1 MGKRIVIALGGN
13 ALGKTISEQAEVV
26 KGTAKA
32 IAGLILAGHQ
42 VVISHGNGPQVGM
55 IQKSMTAL
63 HKQDPEHYELC
74 PLSVCTAM
82 SQGYIG
88 LDLQRAL
95 RNELE
100 RSGIR
105 KPITTIL
112 TQVQVD
118 PEDEA
123 YKKPSKHIGAYVTEA
138 EEEILRKE
146 RGFVFAQD
154 AGRGIR
160 RVVPSPKPVAIL
172 EMESIRGMVEEGQ
185 IVIACGGGGVPVV
198 KNENGDY
205 IGTEAIIDKDFASEK
220 LAEELEADYLIILTA
235 VEKVAIGY
243 GTPREKW
250 LDHMSVKE
258 AEFYIEEGQ
267 FAPGSMLPKVEA
279 AVAFAKSGKGRKALI
294 TLLEKAEDGI
304 EGKTGTE
311 IELT

>member
-95 RNELE
+95 RNELR
-100 RSGIR
+100 RSGIH

-112 TQVQVD
+112 TQIQVD

-123 YKKPSKHIGAYVTEA
+123 ITYFQLPDHPSWEIVAAYRKGHYISKPA
-138 EEEILRKE
+138 R
-146 RGFVFAQD
+146 
-154 AGRGIR
+154 
-160 RVVPSPKPVAIL
+160 
-172 EMESIRGMVEEGQ
+172 
-185 IVIACGGGGVPVV
+185 
-198 KNENGDY
+198 
-205 IGTEAIIDKDFASEK
+205 
-220 LAEELEADYLIILTA
+220 
-235 VEKVAIGY
+235 
-243 GTPREKW
+243 
-250 LDHMSVKE
+250 
-258 AEFYIEEGQ
+258 
-267 FAPGSMLPKVEA
+267 
-279 AVAFAKSGKGRKALI
+279 
-294 TLLEKAEDGI
+294 TL
-304 EGKTGTE
+304 
-311 IELT
+311 IELAGNYFYSCNTSLAVLK

>member
-32 IAGLILAGHQ
+32 VAGLVRAGHQ

-55 IQKSMTAL
+55 IQKAMTAL

-100 RSGIR
+100 KCGIL
-105 KPITTIL
+105 KSITTIL
-112 TQVQVD
+112 TQVEVNPND
-118 PEDEA
+118 DA
-123 YKKPSKHIGAYVTEA
+123 FKNPSKPLGAYV
-138 EEEILRKE
+138 KE
-146 RGFVFAQD
+146 RGFEFAED

-160 RVVPSPKPVAIL
+160 RVVPSPKPQQIL
-172 EMESIRGMVEEGQ
+172 ELESIRKMVEDGQ

-198 KNENGDY
+198 KEEDGY
-205 IGTEAIIDKDFASEK
+205 FGTEAIIDKDFASEK
-220 LAEELEADYLIILTA
+220 LAEELNADYLIILTA
-235 VEKVAIGY
+235 VEKVAIFY
-243 GTPREKW
+243 GTPRQKW
-250 LDHMSVKE
+250 LEHMSVRE
-258 AEFYIEEGQ
+258 AEFYIEDGQ

-279 AVAFAKSGKGRKALI
+279 AVAFAKSGHGRKALI
-294 TLLEKAEDGI
+294 TLLEKAEEGI
-304 EGKTGTE
+304 EGRTGTE
-311 IELT
+311 ISMV

>member
-123 YKKPSKHIGAYVTEA
+123 YKKPSKPIGAYVTEA
-138 EEEILRKE
+138 EAEILRKE

-154 AGRGIR
+154 AGRG
-160 RVVPSPKPVAIL
+160 SLWLSLKWSL
-172 EMESIRGMVEEGQ
+172 SVEWW
-185 IVIACGGGGVPVV
+185 
-198 KNENGDY
+198 K
-205 IGTEAIIDKDFASEK
+205 
-220 LAEELEADYLIILTA
+220 
-235 VEKVAIGY
+235 
-243 GTPREKW
+243 
-250 LDHMSVKE
+250 
-258 AEFYIEEGQ
+258 
-267 FAPGSMLPKVEA
+267 
-279 AVAFAKSGKGRKALI
+279 KARS
-294 TLLEKAEDGI
+294 
-304 EGKTGTE
+304 
-311 IELT
+311 

>member
-32 IAGLILAGHQ
+32 VAGLVRAGHQ

-55 IQKSMTAL
+55 IQKAMTAL

-100 RSGIR
+100 KCGIL
-105 KPITTIL
+105 KSITTIL
-112 TQVQVD
+112 TQVEVNPND
-118 PEDEA
+118 DA
-123 YKKPSKHIGAYVTEA
+123 FKNPSKPIGAYVTEA
-138 EEEILRKE
+138 EAEVLRKE
-146 RGFVFAQD
+146 RGFEFAED

-160 RVVPSPKPVAIL
+160 RVVPSPKPQQIL
-172 EMESIRGMVEEGQ
+172 ELESIRKMVEDGQ

-198 KNENGDY
+198 KEEDGY
-205 IGTEAIIDKDFASEK
+205 FGTEAIIDKDFASEK
-220 LAEELEADYLIILTA
+220 LAIL
-235 VEKVAIGY
+235 Y
-243 GTPREKW
+243 GTPRQKW
-250 LDHMSVKE
+250 LEHMSVRE
-258 AEFYIEEGQ
+258 AEFYIEDGQ

-279 AVAFAKSGKGRKALI
+279 AVAFAKSGHGRKALI
-294 TLLEKAEDGI
+294 TLLEKAEEGI
-304 EGKTGTE
+304 EGRTGTE
-311 IELT
+311 ISMV

>member
-123 YKKPSKHIGAYVTEA
+123 YKKPSN
-138 EEEILRKE
+138 
-146 RGFVFAQD
+146 
-154 AGRGIR
+154 
-160 RVVPSPKPVAIL
+160 PSEP
-172 EMESIRGMVEEGQ
+172 M
-185 IVIACGGGGVPVV
+185 
-198 KNENGDY
+198 
-205 IGTEAIIDKDFASEK
+205 
-220 LAEELEADYLIILTA
+220 
-235 VEKVAIGY
+235 
-243 GTPREKW
+243 
-250 LDHMSVKE
+250 
-258 AEFYIEEGQ
+258 
-267 FAPGSMLPKVEA
+267 
-279 AVAFAKSGKGRKALI
+279 
-294 TLLEKAEDGI
+294 
-304 EGKTGTE
+304 
-311 IELT
+311 